1 MRIRKFELNDLNQI
15 LSIENISFDKPY
27 DPNTFLIYYSRE
39 PDGFMVLTEKD
50 KIIGYIIVTSKN
62 NGKIISIAILP
73 EYRSKGLG
81 AKLMK
86 VGLRYLRKKGK
97 NTATLEVAKS
107 NKKAQ
112 DFYSKFSFKVVKEL
126 KNYYK
131 NEDALLM
138 VCRLK

>member
-1 MRIRKFELNDLNQI
+1 MRIRKFRLKDIDQI
-15 LSIENISFDKPY
+15 LLIENISFDKPY
-27 DPNTFLIYYSRE
+27 DPETFLFYHSEE
-39 PDGFMVLTEKD
+39 PNGFMVLAEKD

-62 NGKIISIAILP
+62 KGRIISIAILP

-81 AKLMK
+81 AKLMNT
-86 VGLRYLRKKGK
+86 GLKYLKDKGK

-112 DFYSKFSFKVVKEL
+112 DFYSKFGFKVVKEM

-138 VCRLK
+138 VCKLK